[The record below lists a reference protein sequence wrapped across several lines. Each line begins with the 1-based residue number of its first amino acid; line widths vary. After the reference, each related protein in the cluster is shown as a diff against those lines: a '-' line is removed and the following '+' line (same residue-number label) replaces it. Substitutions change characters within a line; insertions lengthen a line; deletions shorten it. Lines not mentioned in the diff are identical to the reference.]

1 MSVSFVNGASVSLDA
16 IPTLKFEDFAAE
28 LSAGAP
34 RILAYWRLS
43 DGRVACVRGNPATK
57 RLEAFATP
65 FETYRPLTSR
75 VPAIHRFEAELLGA
89 DEDVQPVT
97 PLKGEAAHE
106 VAVGPVHAGV
116 IEPGHFRFQCLGE
129 DVHSLEIRL
138 GYQHRGAE
146 KLIVEATTDA
156 RRLALAETVA
166 GDTSI
171 AATLAATKALSI
183 PLSNS
188 TSDLN
193 LLLEL
198 ERIANHVGDLGA
210 LSGDVAYLPTA
221 SFCGRIRGEYLNMT
235 AEFVGNRFGHHAL
248 LAKAP
253 TAETYKKVL
262 NWFVRTEHELFH
274 ALDLLFSE
282 AGAVERFEGTGKV
295 PRELAQEIGLVGM
308 AGRASGLTCD
318 SRIDFPMADETI
330 AETLVATAYEPTG
343 DVLSRARQ
351 RYEELKV
358 SHEIVRR
365 LLAAGPVPQCVSP
378 AADSVPQC
386 VSPAADS
393 VPQCVSPAA
402 GNSHPAEGVLGNAAG
417 ETHRSTTLTIA
428 VVEAWRGE
436 LVHLAVR
443 DADGRLAQYK
453 IFDPSYHN
461 WFGLAQ
467 ALKGEQ
473 ISNFPICNKSFNLS
487 YCGVDR

>member
-1 MSVSFVNGASVSLDA
+1 MTKSFLNGTSVSLSEIANVDLA
-16 IPTLKFEDFAAE
+16 TFEAE
-28 LSAGAP
+28 LKRG
-34 RILAYWRLS
+34 RILALWSLP
-43 DGRVACVRGNPATK
+43 DTRVTAVIGNAETH
-57 RLEAFATP
+57 RLEVVATAQA
-65 FETYRPLTSR
+65 TYERLKNR
-75 VPAIHRFEAELLGA
+75 VPAVHRFEAEMLGA
-89 DEDVQPVT
+89 SEDDEEVT

-116 IEPGHFRFQCLGE
+116 IEPGHFRFQCMGE

-146 KLIVEATTDA
+146 KLITEAKSDA
-156 RRLALAETVA
+156 RRIALAETVA
-166 GDTSI
+166 GDSSI
-171 AATLAATKALSI
+171 AASRACELALGLKSSLTPKFF
-183 PLSNS
+183 
-188 TSDLN
+188 T

-235 AEFVGNRFGHHAL
+235 AEFVGNRFGRNSAL
-248 LAKAP
+248 ALFPSK
-253 TAETYKKVL
+253 ETIEKVRE
-262 NWFVRTEHELFH
+262 WFIRTEHELFH
-274 ALDLLFSE
+274 ALDLLFKE
-282 AGAVERFEGTGKV
+282 TGAVERFEGTGRV
-295 PRELAQEIGLVGM
+295 PAALAKEIGLVGM
-308 AGRASGLTCD
+308 AGRASGLKTD
-318 SRIDFPMADETI
+318 SRVDFPFSEETVK
-330 AETLVATAYEPTG
+330 TSLVASEVELTG

-358 SHEIVRR
+358 SHELVRH
-365 LLAAGPVPQCVSP
+365 LLAEGDLASTPTPSP
-378 AADSVPQC
+378 TPTPTPTPS
-386 VSPAADS
+386 S
-393 VPQCVSPAA
+393 
-402 GNSHPAEGVLGNAAG
+402 
-417 ETHRSTTLTIA
+417 LTVA

-443 DADGRLAQYK
+443 DEKGELVQYK
-453 IFDPSYHN
+453 IFDPSHHN

>member
-1 MSVSFVNGASVSLDA
+1 MVIEFVNGTSVPLAS
-16 IPTLKFEDFAAE
+16 IPTLGIEDFVRQFV
-28 LSAGAP
+28 AP
-34 RILAYWRLS
+34 RRVLALWRLPDARIAAVLGDPS
-43 DGRVACVRGNPATK
+43 RGKLVAC
-57 RLEAFATP
+57 ATP
-65 FETYRPLTSR
+65 SETYVPFARR
-75 VPAIHRFEAELLGA
+75 VPAVQRFERELLG
-89 DEDVQPVT
+89 DPDREPVT

-171 AATLAATKALSI
+171 AATIAACKALGL
-183 PLSNS
+183 PVASNLM
-188 TSDLN
+188 T

-235 AEFVGNRFGHHAL
+235 AEICGNRFGRNSLAAAPLSSETREKL
-248 LAKAP
+248 L
-253 TAETYKKVL
+253 V
-262 NWFVRTEHELFH
+262 WFTRTEDDLFH

-282 AGAVERFEGTGKV
+282 AGARERFEGTGRV

-308 AGRASGLTCD
+308 AGRASGLAVD
-318 SRIDFPMADETI
+318 SRVDFPFADEKLR
-330 AETLVATAYEPTG
+330 ATLVTREYEPTG

-351 RYEELKV
+351 RFEELRTAH
-358 SHEIVRR
+358 S
-365 LLAAGPVPQCVSP
+365 LAKNELRSGAVLTAPAVAPVPEPPSD
-378 AADSVPQC
+378 A
-386 VSPAADS
+386 
-393 VPQCVSPAA
+393 
-402 GNSHPAEGVLGNAAG
+402 
-417 ETHRSTTLTIA
+417 LTVA

-443 DADGRLAQYK
+443 DASSYVTQYK

-467 ALKGEQ
+467 ALRGEQ
-473 ISNFPICNKSFNLS
+473 ISNFPVCNKSFNLS

>member
-1 MSVSFVNGASVSLDA
+1 MTYSMTNGSSVSLKD
-16 IPTLKFEDFAAE
+16 IPVLSGADFERLLADKLTACC
-28 LSAGAP
+28 
-34 RILAYWRLS
+34 RILALWKLP
-43 DGRVACVRGNPATK
+43 DGRITAALGNPETKKLEVFSTEATDLK
-57 RLEAFATP
+57 LPVAA
-65 FETYRPLTSR
+65 
-75 VPAIHRFEAELLGA
+75 HRFVAEYRGES
-89 DEDVQPVT
+89 EDLAPVT

-116 IEPGHFRFQCLGE
+116 IEPGHFRFQCMGE

-146 KLIVEATTDA
+146 ELIVSAASDI
-156 RRLALAETVA
+156 RRLAIAETVA
-166 GDTSI
+166 GDSSI
-171 AATLAATKALSI
+171 AATLAASKALTYNSH
-183 PLSNS
+183 SNS
-188 TSDLN
+188 HLLT

-235 AEFVGNRFGHHAL
+235 AEFVGNRFGRNSL
-248 LAKAP
+248 ISSAP
-253 TAETYKKVL
+253 TPEKIAKVRE
-262 NWFVRTEHELFH
+262 WFIRTEHELFH
-274 ALDLLFSE
+274 ALDLLFAE
-282 AGAVERFEGTGKV
+282 TGAIERFEGTGRV
-295 PRELAQEIGLVGM
+295 DAALAKEIGLTGM
-308 AGRASGLTCD
+308 AGRASGLKCD
-318 SRIDFPMADETI
+318 SRIDFPFADETI
-330 AETLVATAYEPTG
+330 TSTLVSSEVEMTG

-358 SHEIVRR
+358 SHEIVRH
-365 LLAAGPVPQCVSP
+365 LLASDALTVALSP
-378 AADSVPQC
+378 SSSPTPSPSSLTLAA
-386 VSPAADS
+386 
-393 VPQCVSPAA
+393 
-402 GNSHPAEGVLGNAAG
+402 
-417 ETHRSTTLTIA
+417 
-428 VVEAWRGE
+428 VEAWRGE

-443 DADGRLAQYK
+443 DEQGALVQYK

>member
-1 MSVSFVNGASVSLDA
+1 MSISFVNGTSVPLSA
-16 IPTLKFEDFAAE
+16 IPTLGFETFADVLAE
-28 LSAGAP
+28 MTVRDGDTVAYR
-34 RILAYWRLS
+34 RILAYWRLP
-43 DGRVACVRGNPATK
+43 DGRVACARGNPATGN
-57 RLEAFATP
+57 LEVFATP
-65 FETYRPLTSR
+65 FETYHSLTSR
-75 VPAIHRFEAELLGA
+75 VAAIHRFEAELLGA
-89 DEDVQPVT
+89 DEDLQPVT

-116 IEPGHFRFQCLGE
+116 IEPGHFRFQCMGE

-138 GYQHRGAE
+138 GYQHRGVE
-146 KLIVEATTDA
+146 KLIVEATNDA

-166 GDTSI
+166 GDTAV
-171 AATLAATKALSI
+171 AATVACTKALGLET
-183 PLSNS
+183 PREG
-188 TSDLN
+188 THRGTDLN

-235 AEFVGNRFGHHAL
+235 AEFVGNRFGRNAL

-262 NWFVRTEHELFH
+262 DWFVKTEHELFH

-295 PRELAQEIGLVGM
+295 SCNLAREIGLVGM
-308 AGRASGLTCD
+308 AGRASGLKVD
-318 SRIDFPMADETI
+318 SRIDFPFADETLT
-330 AETLVATAYEPTG
+330 AETLVSTAYEPTG

-365 LLAAGPVPQCVSP
+365 ILAAGTARSSSSTSSSSLASPSSSSSLATLCV
-378 AADSVPQC
+378 AA
-386 VSPAADS
+386 
-393 VPQCVSPAA
+393 
-402 GNSHPAEGVLGNAAG
+402 
-417 ETHRSTTLTIA
+417 
-428 VVEAWRGE
+428 VEAWRGE

-443 DADGRLAQYK
+443 DAEGALAQYK